1 MINGGKLLLSQIEII
16 KGIISQIS
24 RRPSFIVING
34 EIGAGKTT
42 ICEAIISY
50 FQKKSQKNILGFS
63 GLTADPLQIRN
74 NLIKGFFNC
83 TNYFFNE

>member
-42 ICEAIISY
+42 ICEAG
-50 FQKKSQKNILGFS
+50 QEK
-63 GLTADPLQIRN
+63 PLFVRQ
-74 NLIKGFFNC
+74 
-83 TNYFFNE
+83 

>member
-50 FQKKSQKNILGFS
+50 FKKKSQKNHRKKKDYHS
-63 GLTADPLQIRN
+63 N
-74 NLIKGFFNC
+74 K
-83 TNYFFNE
+83 YFGKP